1 MGIFFTASPNQS
13 VGNWLDGILGFFGT
27 KVFNE
32 SQTSARIELND
43 QAPQKTD
50 LSDKQI
56 SVPMTADSIRKTVAE
71 SVNKS
76 LKKMLSD
83 LRVADPEKTDPE
95 NYKIASRVPNE
106 SLETTR
112 VMSKNSS
119 DTKVEKNQEIA
130 QGFEELYPETVSKNN
145 TKIEQN
151 ITQSKTNDKDEAPQ
165 YRDPTNARNF
175 MNPNERHQ
183 ALSELIQSLQL
194 TYLESS
200 GN

>member
-1 MGIFFTASPNQS
+1 MRFLVFNLVVFLSIGYLFTASPNQS

-32 SQTSARIELND
+32 SQPSARIELND
-43 QAPQKTD
+43 QAPQKKTD

-112 VMSKNSS
+112 VMSKIVQ
-119 DTKVEKNQEIA
+119 TRKLK
-130 QGFEELYPETVSKNN
+130 
-145 TKIEQN
+145 KI
-151 ITQSKTNDKDEAPQ
+151 
-165 YRDPTNARNF
+165 RR
-175 MNPNERHQ
+175 
-183 ALSELIQSLQL
+183 
-194 TYLESS
+194 
-200 GN
+200 